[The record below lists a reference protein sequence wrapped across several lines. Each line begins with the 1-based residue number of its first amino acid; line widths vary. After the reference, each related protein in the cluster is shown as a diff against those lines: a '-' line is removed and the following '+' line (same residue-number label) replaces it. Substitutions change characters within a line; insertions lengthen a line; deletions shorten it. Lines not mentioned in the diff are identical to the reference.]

1 MAIAIRLAD
10 DRYRLQHDL
19 AVNAK
24 DGSVLVRVPAGEFE
38 RGDDQGTDC
47 PKHRV
52 RLDEYW
58 IGVYCVTNR
67 RYGGVV
73 EETKHRAPDGVWQAG
88 RSPEAK
94 LDHPVVN
101 VSWDDAVAYGKWSGL
116 SLPSE
121 AQWEKAARGPQGLS
135 YPWGSGWDE
144 SRCRNDKSKG
154 SEQTA
159 SAWGYPAGASGT
171 GTYQQGGNVYEWCAD
186 WYEEKYY
193 AQSPTEN
200 PPGPQAGAYRVGR
213 GGSWRNDDAS
223 NFRGAYRN
231 RNDPSNRND
240 NQGFRLVSTV
250 LQARTRNCPIHRFP
264 CSAHAET
271 KPRTPPPPVSGKPTV
286 AEVSHLWTGR
296 CAHVLDDECC
306 AARGHDV
313 AQSCGERE
321 GWQRAG
327 TGTRR

>member
-159 SAWGYPAGASGT
+159 SAWGYPAGASGI
-171 GTYQQGGNVYEWCAD
+171 GTYQQSGNVLEWCAD
-186 WYEEKYY
+186 LYEGNYYY
-193 AQSPTEN
+193 AQSPSEN
-200 PPGPQAGAYRVGR
+200 PLGPQTGTTRVNR
-213 GGSWRNDDAS
+213 GGGWWAGDAAD
-223 NFRGAYRN
+223 FRGACRWGN
-231 RNDPSNRND
+231 PSNRFNY
-240 NQGFRLVSTV
+240 QGFRLVSV
-250 LQARTRNCPIHRFP
+250 
-264 CSAHAET
+264 CS
-271 KPRTPPPPVSGKPTV
+271 
-286 AEVSHLWTGR
+286 
-296 CAHVLDDECC
+296 
-306 AARGHDV
+306 
-313 AQSCGERE
+313 
-321 GWQRAG
+321 
-327 TGTRR
+327 